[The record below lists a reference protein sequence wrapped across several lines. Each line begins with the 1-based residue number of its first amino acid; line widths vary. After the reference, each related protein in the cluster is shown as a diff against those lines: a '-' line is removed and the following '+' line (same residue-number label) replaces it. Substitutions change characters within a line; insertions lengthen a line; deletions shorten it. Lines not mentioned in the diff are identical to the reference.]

1 MNRKNLYYL
10 IGFILGSFVESR
22 STFSTVDDLLL
33 FTRTHQEELKPDS
46 LAYSDPLSPTFYSS
60 YARSLKLK
68 NRFFNFMRSLI
79 GIGIRVDWSDQYFEA
94 IMKKACKEQAE
105 FKNMNG
111 EIVGR
116 PEHRYVIWGD
126 LCGSVHSFVR
136 CLDELKRKNFID
148 QNLRLM
154 PDYYMI
160 FTGDV
165 IGSAAYN
172 LEILS
177 IIFQLIVLN
186 PGRIIY
192 LKGRQERQF
201 NWHNFNTY
209 RELEIKVP
217 KHRISS
223 FVSNLDLFFENLL
236 GTLKISYIDQHQQKR
251 DVLFSYEG
259 FEKLKSAPTNE
270 ILIQVK
276 SNKGIFAYTLT
287 NGLSLRCPECGIT
300 TWTIFSAPTYVSQEF
315 YKFYNDSFCILEMAS
330 NGYDWLISHFYRR
343 FDGKGEFDA
352 EFFNFLT
359 GQKFESE
366 KVAKEFLKEQK
377 KYLPVVRTASLDH
390 GNQFIFGSYLD
401 LSGSIKNIGEDLK
414 RGLSL
419 RFNKENIEYGGI
431 NGRFLRLVALDDRY
445 NQTLTL
451 DALIKL
457 KNDFK
462 TNLLVNGLGT
472 RPLQT
477 AMDFASKENMKILFP
492 YTGASIGR
500 QENLKNIVNLR
511 ASYADEAEALVD
523 YGVNTLR
530 KNRFVIFYQDDAYGR
545 AGRDPA
551 KKLLVEKYKI
561 TDILEVSHSVGSL
574 QLDKAAEEIIKFGP
588 SAILFFSIEVVSAE
602 LIEKIGIKSL
612 MNVALLA
619 VSFMSHSFTEF
630 LKTRGLS
637 SVLSQVLPNSHGDT
651 PIAQECRDTLKMYM
665 PSVDINADLFEGY
678 VSASLLVEAIKIIG
692 SDVTSEKLLRYFESL
707 KNVNFKGLKLNFNS
721 ETRQLMHNVWLDV
734 GKKDWIIFDM
744 SKNNQ

>member
-1 MNRKNLYYL
+1 MNIKKSYYF
-10 IGFILGSFVESR
+10 IGFILSFFIENR
-22 STFSTVDDLLL
+22 PSTLDDLLL
-33 FTRTHQEELKPDS
+33 FARTHQEELKPDI

-60 YARSLKLK
+60 YARSLSLK

-79 GIGIRVDWSDQYFEA
+79 GLDIRVDWSEQYFEEL
-94 IMKKACKEQAE
+94 IKKACKEQTE

-111 EIVGR
+111 EMIGR
-116 PEHRYVIWGD
+116 PEHRYIIWGD
-126 LCGSVHSFVR
+126 LCGAMHSFVR
-136 CLDELKRKNFID
+136 CLGELNRKKIID

-172 LEILS
+172 LETLS
-177 IIFQLIVLN
+177 IIFQLVVLN

-223 FVSNLDLFFENLL
+223 FVTNLDMFFENLL
-236 GTLKISYIDQHQQKR
+236 GTLKISYVDQHQQKK

-259 FEKLKSAPTNE
+259 FEKLQNSPTDE
-270 ILIQVK
+270 IVIQVK
-276 SNKGIFAYTLT
+276 SNKEIFAYNVT
-287 NGLSLRCPECGIT
+287 NGLSLRCPESGIT
-300 TWTIFSAPTYVSQEF
+300 TWTVFSAPTYVSQEF

-330 NGYDWLISHFYRR
+330 NGYDWLVSHFYRK
-343 FDGKGEFDA
+343 FDGEDGFEA

-366 KVAKEFLKEQK
+366 KVAREFLTKQK
-377 KYLPVVRTASLDH
+377 KYFPVVQTASLDH
-390 GNQFIFGSYLD
+390 GNQFVFGSYLD

-419 RFNKENIEYGGI
+419 RFNKENIEHGGI

-477 AMDFASKENMKILFP
+477 AMDFANKENMKILFP

-500 QENLKNIVNLR
+500 QENLKNIINLR

-561 TDILEVSHSVGSL
+561 TDILEISHAVGSL
-574 QLDKAAEEIIKFGP
+574 QLDKEAEEIIKFGP

-630 LKTRGLS
+630 LKTKGLPS
-637 SVLSQVLPNSHGDT
+637 ILSQVLPNPHSDT
-651 PIAQECRDTLKMYM
+651 PIAQECRDDLKIYM

-678 VSASLLVEAIKIIG
+678 VSASLLVEAIKTIG
-692 SDVTSEKLLRYFESL
+692 PEATSEKLVCYYEGF
-707 KNVNFKGLKLNFNS
+707 KNINFKGLSLNFDP
-721 ETRQLMHNVWLDV
+721 ETRQLMHTVWLDV
-734 GKKDWIIFDM
+734 GKEEWIELNMGKDAD
-744 SKNNQ
+744 N